1 MNLDNMKIPNHVA
14 IIMDGNGRWAKK
26 RLLPRVMGHKKGVE
40 TIKKITIRAHQLN
53 IKVLTVYA
61 FSTENWARPKDE
73 VNYLMALPKDFFD
86 SFMPELMKNN
96 VKVTYI
102 GNADRLPEDTKKILN
117 RAVEKTQDNTGLILN
132 IALNYG
138 GRQEIVQTIQDIS
151 QAVFRNE
158 IKSEEITEDLVDQ
171 YLMTQHLKPY
181 SNPDLMIRTSGEIRL
196 SNFLLWQLAYSEF
209 YFTDVLWPDFSTDDF
224 DQAIAAYNKRQRRFG
239 KIS

>member
-26 RLLPRVMGHKKGVE
+26 RFLPRVMGHKKGVE
-40 TIKKITIRAHQLN
+40 TIKKITIRAHQLK

-61 FSTENWARPKDE
+61 FSTENWSRPKDE
-73 VNYLMALPKDFFD
+73 VDYLMSLPKDFFE
-86 SFMPELMKNN
+86 SFMPQLMENN

-102 GNADRLPEDTKKILN
+102 GNANRLPEETKKILD
-117 RAVEKTQDNTGLILN
+117 RAVEKTQDNSGLILN

-138 GRQEIVQTIQDIS
+138 GRQEIVQAIQSIS
-151 QAVFRNE
+151 QAVLKNE
-158 IKSEEITEDLVDQ
+158 IKPEEITEELVDQ
-171 YLMTQHLKPY
+171 SLMTQDLASY
-181 SNPDLMIRTSGEIRL
+181 SNPDLMIRTSGELRL

-209 YFTDVLWPDFSTDDF
+209 YFTKVLWPDFSTEDF
-224 DQAIAAYNKRQRRFG
+224 DQAIAAYSERQRRFG